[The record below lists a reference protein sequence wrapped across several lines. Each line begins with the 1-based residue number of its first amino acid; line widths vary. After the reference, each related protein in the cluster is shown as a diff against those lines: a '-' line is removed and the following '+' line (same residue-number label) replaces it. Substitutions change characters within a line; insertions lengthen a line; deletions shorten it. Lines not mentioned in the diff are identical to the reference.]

1 MSKQFTFLDLA
12 SVLRV
17 EGGDLFWIARRGSAR
32 AGKRAGRFDRYG
44 YITLRFDGV
53 DLLAHRVIWLLT
65 HGRWPDG
72 QIDHKDGCRSKNLP
86 SNLRECNN
94 SENRANTKPNGK
106 FKGVVRLPH
115 GRYQAQCGKKYL
127 GSYDTEVEAA
137 FAYDAEAVA
146 RYGEFARP
154 NFGGA
159 A

>member
-32 AGKRAGRFDRYG
+32 AGKRAGR
-44 YITLRFDGV
+44 
-53 DLLAHRVIWLLT
+53 
-65 HGRWPDG
+65 
-72 QIDHKDGCRSKNLP
+72 S
-86 SNLRECNN
+86 
-94 SENRANTKPNGK
+94 
-106 FKGVVRLPH
+106 
-115 GRYQAQCGKKYL
+115 
-127 GSYDTEVEAA
+127 A

>member
-65 HGRWPDG
+65 HGR
-72 QIDHKDGCRSKNLP
+72 
-86 SNLRECNN
+86 
-94 SENRANTKPNGK
+94 
-106 FKGVVRLPH
+106 
-115 GRYQAQCGKKYL
+115 YQAQCGKKYL

-137 FAYDAEAVA
+137 FA
-146 RYGEFARP
+146 
-154 NFGGA
+154 
-159 A
+159 